1 MKRTVALLTCLALM
15 IPGAAVASANS
26 TNDSY
31 GQSGVHNVSAS
42 KNACAN
48 GAGSSS
54 GTAGSGS
61 SSSGSAGAS
70 SGSASGANCADTG
83 PISATTSTGSLPF
96 TGLDLGALGAGAAV
110 LLGAG
115 VLLRRFS
122 AAKH

>member
-1 MKRTVALLTCLALM
+1 M

-31 GQSGVHNVSAS
+31 GQSGVHNVSQS
-42 KNACAN
+42 RNPCVN
-48 GAGSSS
+48 GS
-54 GTAGSGS
+54 AGSGS
-61 SSSGSAGAS
+61 SS

-96 TGLDLGALGAGAAV
+96 TGLDLGALGAGAVV

-115 VLLRRFS
+115 VALRRFS
-122 AAKH
+122 ATGR